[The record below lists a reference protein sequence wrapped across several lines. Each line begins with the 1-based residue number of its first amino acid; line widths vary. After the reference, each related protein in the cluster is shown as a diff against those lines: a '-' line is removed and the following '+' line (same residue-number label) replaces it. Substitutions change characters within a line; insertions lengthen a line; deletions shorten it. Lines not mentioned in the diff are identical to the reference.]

1 MIMEAHPNAAF
12 IYNEVY
18 DQTNTSKSLLKALR
32 ASQESGVLWLNG
44 DVVFDS
50 RVLERVQSRMR
61 EEKSFV
67 CVNTSAT
74 SDEEIKY
81 TVDKDGNINSLSKQ
95 VKNALGE
102 AVGINFIGSGDKA
115 HVITH
120 LEECA
125 DNDYFERGLELAIEK
140 AGIKLEPVDI
150 SDLFA
155 VEVDFQADLE
165 RANKGLV

>member
-1 MIMEAHPNAAF
+1 MKTMNTYYLDRGWRGGLVVVAESLEKAA
-12 IYNEVY
+12 V
-18 DQTNTSKSLLKALR
+18 
-32 ASQESGVLWLNG
+32 
-44 DVVFDS
+44 
-50 RVLERVQSRMR
+50 
-61 EEKSFV
+61 
-67 CVNTSAT
+67 
-74 SDEEIKY
+74 IK
-81 TVDKDGNINSLSKQ
+81 
-95 VKNALGE
+95 
-102 AVGINFIGSGDKA
+102 
-115 HVITH
+115 H